1 MKKVLLGS
9 ALAASLLF
17 ASNVAQINVNND
29 TLEVGGELYLNN
41 AYNVNN
47 SSNYYFTI
55 NYLGTEADTNAP
67 SQKLLSAG
75 LKVLNPFTDDNGIS
89 LGIGMKSV
97 YTNQFSKTFFALP
110 LAAYIKYEVNEMI
123 YVDLEASYA
132 PKVLSFSDAD
142 NYRDTKI
149 KVNYKVLEDG
159 YAFIGARDIT
169 TKYEMTGKVN
179 YDTSAFI
186 GYEVKF

>member
-1 MKKVLLGS
+1 MKKILLGS
-9 ALAASLLF
+9 ALATSLLF

-29 TLEVGGELYLNN
+29 TLEVGGELYLSNS
-41 AYNVNN
+41 YNVNN

-55 NYLGTEADTNAP
+55 NYLGTEADTNEA

-89 LGIGMKSV
+89 LGLGIKSV
-97 YTNQFSKTFFALP
+97 YTNQLSKTFFALP

-169 TKYEMTGKVN
+169 TKYELTGKVN

>member
-1 MKKVLLGS
+1 MKKILLGS
-9 ALAASLLF
+9 ALATSLLF

-41 AYNVNN
+41 SYNVNN

-55 NYLGTEADTNAP
+55 NYLGTEADTNEA

-89 LGIGMKSV
+89 LGLGIKSV
-97 YTNQFSKTFFALP
+97 YTNQLSKTFFALP

-169 TKYEMTGKVN
+169 TKYELTGKVN